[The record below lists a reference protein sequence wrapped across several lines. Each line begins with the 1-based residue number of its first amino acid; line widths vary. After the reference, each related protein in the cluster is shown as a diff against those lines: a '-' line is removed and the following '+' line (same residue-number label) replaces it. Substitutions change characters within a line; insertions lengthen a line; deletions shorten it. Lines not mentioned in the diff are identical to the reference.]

1 MSMLTGTEARSK
13 LLKGVNLVAD
23 AVKGTLG
30 PQARTVI
37 LQNPLGGYPAI
48 LNDGVTI
55 ARAVTDRDPYVQMG
69 IDLMKQV
76 SAEAQGNSGD
86 GTTSATIIAK
96 TLANGSLS
104 LMEKEI
110 SPQIIRDALISYTE
124 QTRDYLES
132 KVNKDFDLVDV
143 ATIAA
148 NNDEDLGRLIANVMK
163 ENGERGTV
171 TIEKSLN
178 GETYVDSADGFEV
191 YAGYMHKA
199 MTNAPRNM
207 CEYEN
212 PLVYVTG
219 RKINTFNDLVPALE
233 ISIKEGR
240 PLVVFC
246 ASLNSTV
253 LQNLLVNV
261 IQGKVSCAIV
271 QVPGMPHEQQSW
283 LEDIAAATGTK
294 MDAEFSKLTLKL
306 DTLGT
311 CKRSFIGE
319 RNTVLV
325 DCDGDIEDSVFALTE
340 LRDGTDN
347 SWDKEAYQNRITR
360 LTTGISTIY
369 VGGVTEVEQ
378 IERKERVDDAVN
390 ACKHA
395 LSDGVIAGGGSELYR
410 AASNL
415 DQHPKDKDA
424 EILNLFSTALAGPI
438 TTIKENAGSD
448 LFLNVLE
455 GEEGSY
461 LNGVTGDSGDAWED
475 GVIDPVNVVINSL
488 DAAVSVAALILMTD
502 AAITAPSQ

>member
-1 MSMLTGTEARSK
+1 MLTGTEARSK
-13 LLKGVNLVAD
+13 LLRGVNLVAD

-55 ARAVTDRDPYVQMG
+55 ARAVTDQDPYVQMG

-104 LMEKEI
+104 LMEKQI
-110 SPQIIRDALISYTE
+110 SPQVVRDALISYTE

-132 KVNKDFDLVDV
+132 KVNKEFDLVDV
-143 ATIAA
+143 ATIAS
-148 NNDEDLGRLIANVMK
+148 NNDEDLGRIIASVMK
-163 ENGERGTV
+163 QNGDKGTV
-171 TIEKSLN
+171 TIEKSMN
-178 GETYVDSADGFEV
+178 GQTYVDSADGFEI
-191 YAGYMHKA
+191 YSGYIHRA
-199 MTNAPRNM
+199 MSNAPRNM

-212 PLVYVTG
+212 PLIYVCG
-219 RKINTFNDLVPALE
+219 RKINTFNDLIPALE
-233 ISIKEGR
+233 VSIKEGR

-246 ASLNSTV
+246 TAFNNSV

-261 IQGKVSCAIV
+261 IQGKVSAAVV
-271 QVPGMPHEQQSW
+271 QVPGMPHEQQAW
-283 LEDIAAATGTK
+283 LEDIAAAVGTK
-294 MDAEFSKLTLKL
+294 METEFKRLTIDLEV
-306 DTLGT
+306 LGT
-311 CKRSFIGE
+311 CKKSFIGE

-325 DCDGDIEDSVFALTE
+325 DCDGDVTESVSSLTE
-340 LRDGTDN
+340 SRDSTDN
-347 SWDKEAYQNRITR
+347 EWDKEAYQNRITR

-410 AASNL
+410 AASKL
-415 DQHPKDKDA
+415 KQHPKDNNA

-448 LFLNVLE
+448 MFLNALE
-455 GEEGSY
+455 AEDGIY
-461 LNGVTGDSGDAWED
+461 LNGVSGDIGNAWED
-475 GVIDPVNVVINSL
+475 GVVDPVNVVINSL

-502 AAITAPSQ
+502 AAIVAPSD

>member
-1 MSMLTGTEARSK
+1 MSMLTGVEARSK

-104 LMEKEI
+104 LMEKET

-132 KVNKDFDLVDV
+132 KVNNDFDLIDV

-148 NNDEDLGRLIANVMK
+148 NNDEDLGRLIADVMK
-163 ENGERGTV
+163 NKGDTGTV
-171 TIEKSLN
+171 TIEKSMN

-191 YAGYMHKA
+191 YSGYLHRA
-199 MTNAPRNM
+199 MSNAPRNM
-207 CEYEN
+207 CEYDN
-212 PLVYVTG
+212 PLIYVCG
-219 RKINTFNDLVPALE
+219 RNINTFNDLVPALE
-233 ISIKEGR
+233 ISIKESR
-240 PLVVFC
+240 PLIVFC
-246 ASLNSTV
+246 ASLNTTV

-261 IQGKVSCAIV
+261 IQGKVSCAVV
-271 QVPGMPHEQQSW
+271 QVSGMPHEQQAW

-294 MDAEFSKLTLKL
+294 MDAEFSKLTMKE
-306 DTLGT
+306 DALGS

-325 DCDGDIEDSVFALTE
+325 DCEGDIEDSVFALTE
-340 LRDGTDN
+340 LRDSSDN
-347 SWDKEAYQNRITR
+347 DWDKEAYQNRITR

-410 AASNL
+410 AASHIEK
-415 DQHPKDKDA
+415 HPKDIDS
-424 EILNLFSTALAGPI
+424 EVLNLFSTALAGPI

-455 GEEGSY
+455 GEQDSY
-461 LNGVTGDSGDAWED
+461 LNGVTGDIGDAWED
-475 GVIDPVNVVINSL
+475 GVIDPMNVVINSL

-502 AAITAPSQ
+502 AAIIAPVE